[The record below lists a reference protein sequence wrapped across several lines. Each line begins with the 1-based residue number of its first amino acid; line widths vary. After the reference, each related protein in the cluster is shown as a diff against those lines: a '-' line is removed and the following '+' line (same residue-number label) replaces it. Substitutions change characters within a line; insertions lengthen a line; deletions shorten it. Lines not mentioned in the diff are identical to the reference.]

1 MVIPSEVAVAGLG
14 VGRPAEFASPD
25 DEGILQH
32 ATFLEILEK
41 SGGGA
46 VHRVDLALDCIGYAI
61 VVIPSAV
68 VELDKAHSG
77 LGESAG
83 KKAIGGEG
91 SLAGLSP
98 VALENLL
105 GFPGDV
111 HQPRNGALH
120 TISQLEGIDTG
131 LDLRIAR
138 LPVLDLI
145 EGTDAIDSSPSIL
158 PGHAPGVGEE
168 ENRVSGGLEF
178 HSLMPAGKKAVVP
191 VAGRHRL
198 STSGE
203 ENDKGRQILVCAA
216 QSVAEPG
223 AHARP
228 AGEGTSGL
236 QEGDRRVMVDGIGR
250 GATDETDVVCNFR
263 HVLEQDIHVHAGL
276 PMPREL
282 VLGGHHVDGALSACH
297 GGQALI
303 STNLGR

>member
-1 MVIPSEVAVAGLG
+1 MVIPPEVAVAGLG

-83 KKAIGGEG
+83 KEAVRGEG
-91 SLAGLSP
+91 SLARLSP
-98 VALENLL
+98 VAIEDLL

-111 HQPRNGALH
+111 HQFRNGALH
-120 TISQLEGIDTG
+120 AVGQLEGIDAG
-131 LDLRIAR
+131 LDLRVAR
-138 LPVLDLI
+138 LPVLELI
-145 EGTDAIDSSPSIL
+145 EGADAINGSPAIL
-158 PGHAPGVGEE
+158 LRHAPGVGEE
-168 ENRVSGGLEF
+168 EDGVPRGLEF
-178 HSLMPAGKKAVVP
+178 HALVSAGEEAVVP

-203 ENDKGRQILVCAA
+203 ENDKGGQILVCAA

-223 AHARP
+223 THARP

-303 STNLGR
+303 STDLGR